1 MTNTAKLNEIMRAS
15 GLDRAFIAQM
25 LGISSSSFEKRAN
38 GHSEFKSADISIM
51 RDLFNLSSDQMMEI
65 FFS

>member
-1 MTNTAKLNEIMRAS
+1 MTNTAKLNEIIRVS
-15 GLDRAFIAQM
+15 GLDRAFVAQM

-38 GHSEFKSADISIM
+38 GLTQFKTADISIM
-51 RDLFNLSSDQMMEI
+51 RDLFNLSSDQLMEI

>member
-25 LGISSSSFEKRAN
+25 LGISSSSFKKRVN
-38 GHSEFKSADISIM
+38 GHIEFKSADISIM
-51 RDLFNLSSDQMMEI
+51 RDLLNLSNDQLTEI

>member
-1 MTNTAKLNEIMRAS
+1 MTNTAKLNEIIRVS

-25 LGISSSSFEKRAN
+25 LGISSSSFENRVN
-38 GHSEFKSADISIM
+38 GHREFKSADISIM
-51 RDLFNLSSDQMMEI
+51 RDLLNLSNDQLMEI

>member
-15 GLDRAFIAQM
+15 GLDRAFIAQR
-25 LGISSSSFEKRAN
+25 LGISSSSFENRVN
-38 GHSEFKSADISIM
+38 GLTQFKTADISIL
-51 RDLFNLSSDQMMEI
+51 RDLLNLSNDQIMDI

>member
-15 GLDRAFIAQM
+15 GLDRAFIAHM
-25 LGISSSSFEKRAN
+25 LGISSSSFENRAN

-51 RDLFNLSSDQMMEI
+51 RDLLNLSNDQIMDI